1 MQERIC
7 VRLLQNR
14 FVILFERQIR
24 IFESRIPNTVKVGE
38 SVYYSEPL
46 IEYAPESNATKA
58 YKNLAKELINYEG

>member
-1 MQERIC
+1 MMQERIC

-14 FVILFERQIR
+14 FVILLRDR
-24 IFESRIPNTVKVGE
+24 YESLKAGE

-58 YKNLAKELINYEG
+58 YKNLAKELINYEGESE